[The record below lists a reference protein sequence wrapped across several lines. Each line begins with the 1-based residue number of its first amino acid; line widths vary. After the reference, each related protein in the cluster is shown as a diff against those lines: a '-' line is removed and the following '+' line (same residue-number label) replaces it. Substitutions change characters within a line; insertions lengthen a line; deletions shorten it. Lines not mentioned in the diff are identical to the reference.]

1 MLFFCETTTETFFE
15 TQNDTDTLKITG
27 RVSIPKSLET
37 RCHTL
42 IIMKIMSTWS
52 RSTCLGRGQGQGG
65 RERDGTGEEGSSLF
79 GERGDLRSRKVGDS
93 HFVDEGMF
101 LGEVWLFQVEDQW
114 RSYCF
119 AQLSVLLT
127 SLSPAGGQATLLRTL
142 SNSLLGNTKPKRRTE
157 GTKSKTQNLQ
167 L

>member
-1 MLFFCETTTETFFE
+1 M
-15 TQNDTDTLKITG
+15 
-27 RVSIPKSLET
+27 
-37 RCHTL
+37 
-42 IIMKIMSTWS
+42 
-52 RSTCLGRGQGQGG
+52 
-65 RERDGTGEEGSSLF
+65 GEEGSSLF
-79 GERGDLRSRKVGDS
+79 GEGGDLRSGKGGDLQFEELGDS

-127 SLSPAGGQATLLRTL
+127 SLSPAGGQATLLRTQC
-142 SNSLLGNTKPKRRTE
+142 NSLLGNTKPKTRTE

-167 L
+167 LGI

>member
-1 MLFFCETTTETFFE
+1 
-15 TQNDTDTLKITG
+15 
-27 RVSIPKSLET
+27 
-37 RCHTL
+37 
-42 IIMKIMSTWS
+42 MSTWS

-79 GERGDLRSRKVGDS
+79 GEVGDLHFEELGES
-93 HFVDEGMF
+93 HFVGEGRF

-127 SLSPAGGQATLLRTL
+127 SLSPAGGQATLLRTQC
-142 SNSLLGNTKPKRRTE
+142 NSLLGNTKPKRSRE
-157 GTKSKTQNLQ
+157 GTKYKTQNLQ
-167 L
+167 LRI

>member
-1 MLFFCETTTETFFE
+1 M
-15 TQNDTDTLKITG
+15 
-27 RVSIPKSLET
+27 
-37 RCHTL
+37 
-42 IIMKIMSTWS
+42 IIFKLMSTWC

-65 RERDGTGEEGSSLF
+65 RERDGTGEEGSSLL
-79 GERGDLRSRKVGDS
+79 GEGEDLQFEKLGDS

-101 LGEVWLFQVEDQW
+101 LGEVWLFHVEDQW

-142 SNSLLGNTKPKRRTE
+142 CNSLLGNTKPKRREE
-157 GTKSKTQNLQ
+157 GTKSKT
-167 L
+167 